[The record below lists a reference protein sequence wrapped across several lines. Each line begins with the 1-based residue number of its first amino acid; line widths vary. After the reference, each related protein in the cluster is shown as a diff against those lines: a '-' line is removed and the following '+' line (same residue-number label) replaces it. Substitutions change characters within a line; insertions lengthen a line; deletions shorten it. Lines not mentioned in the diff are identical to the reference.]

1 MNILNN
7 MPDYSSCHLIRTGSR
22 MIISSHFEDQIQ
34 LLRLGDL
41 SAVERPLIRLHSSC
55 QFSETFGA
63 VDCDC
68 AGQLRAALSEI
79 EAHGCGAVLYLQQEG
94 RGHGLGN
101 KLRIVGK
108 EQQDQLTT
116 YESCDALGLSA
127 DARCYHEASELLR
140 SLGVERLC
148 LLTNNPTKVEAL
160 KAQGF
165 DVTTKPVRGTMT
177 TENRAYLA
185 SKSEYRHRDLLIE
198 RRHLDNVTHDWEN
211 PVVIGSTNG
220 PFGEM
225 SNFSKHPVFE
235 DGVIWPT
242 SEHLYQSRKF
252 DSSEVRDAI
261 RRASGPADAKARA
274 RAHRDQIIDDWEAL
288 QLTFMYST
296 VKLKLSQ
303 NPEVKMALLGTK
315 DREIVEH
322 SEDDAFWGRNSDGQG
337 NNYFGKTLM
346 FLRDE
351 MRSEV

>member
-1 MNILNN
+1 
-7 MPDYSSCHLIRTGSR
+7 
-22 MIISSHFEDQIQ
+22 MIISSHFEDKIQ
-34 LLRLGDL
+34 LLHLGDL
-41 SAVERPLIRLHSSC
+41 SAARRPLIRLHSSC

-68 AGQLRAALSEI
+68 AGQLAAALSEI
-79 EAHGCGAVLYLQQEG
+79 ETHGCGAILYLQQEG

-101 KLRIVGK
+101 KLRIVRK
-108 EQQDQLTT
+108 EQQEKLTT

-148 LLTNNPTKVEAL
+148 LLTNNPIKAEAL
-160 KAQGF
+160 KVQGF
-165 DVTTKPVRGTMT
+165 DVITKPVRGTMT
-177 TENRAYLA
+177 AENRAYLA
-185 SKSEYRHRDLLIE
+185 SKSEYRHRDLLIKK
-198 RRHLDNVTHDWEN
+198 RDLDNISYDCTD

-220 PFGEM
+220 SFGEM
-225 SNFSKHPVFE
+225 SNFSKHPVLE

-252 DSSEVRDAI
+252 DSAEVRDVI

-274 RAHRDQIIDDWEAL
+274 RENRDQIVNDWEDL

-303 NPEVKMALLGTK
+303 NPEIKLALVITK

-322 SEDDAFWGRNSDGQG
+322 SEDDVFWGRNSDGQG

-346 FLRDE
+346 LLREE
-351 MRSEV
+351 MRSEN

>member
-1 MNILNN
+1 MNMLSN
-7 MPDYSSCHLIRTGSR
+7 MHDDTSCHLIRTGSR
-22 MIISSHFEDQIQ
+22 LTISSHFEDQIQ

-41 SAVERPLIRLHSSC
+41 NAAERPLVRLHSSC

-63 VDCDC
+63 IDCDC
-68 AGQLRAALSEI
+68 AGQLAAALAEI

-116 YESCDALGLSA
+116 YESCDALGLPA
-127 DARCYHEASELLR
+127 DARCYKKATELLR

-165 DVTTKPVRGTMT
+165 DVITKPVRGTIT
-177 TENRAYLA
+177 VENRAYLA
-185 SKSEYRHRDLLIE
+185 SKSEYQHRELLIE
-198 RRHLDNVTHDWEN
+198 KRHLDNVSYDRAD
-211 PVVIGSTNG
+211 PVIIGSTNG

-225 SNFSKHPVFE
+225 SNFSLHPVFE

-252 DSSEVRDAI
+252 DSAEVRDLI

-274 RAHRDQIIDDWEAL
+274 RVNRDQTIDDWEAL

-296 VKLKLSQ
+296 IKLKLSQ
-303 NPEVKMALLGTK
+303 NPEVKFALLGTK

-322 SEDDAFWGRNSDGQG
+322 SGDDAFWGRTSDGKG

>member
-1 MNILNN
+1 MV
-7 MPDYSSCHLIRTGSR
+7 
-22 MIISSHFEDQIQ
+22 ISSHFEDQIQ

-41 SAVERPLIRLHSSC
+41 SAVERPLVRLHSSC

-68 AGQLRAALSEI
+68 ASQLRAALSEI

-108 EQQDQLTT
+108 EQQEELTT
-116 YESCDALGLSA
+116 YESCDALGLPA
-127 DARCYHEASELLR
+127 DARCYQKAIELLR

-148 LLTNNPTKVEAL
+148 LLTNNPTKADAL

-165 DVTTKPVRGTMT
+165 DVITKPVRGTMT
-177 TENRAYLA
+177 VENRAYLA
-185 SKSEYRHRDLLIE
+185 SKSEYQHWDLLIE
-198 RRHLDNVTHDWEN
+198 KHHLDKVTHDCAD

-225 SNFSKHPVFE
+225 SNFSMHPVLE

-252 DSSEVRDAI
+252 DSAEVRDAI

-274 RAHRDQIIDDWEAL
+274 RANRDQVIDDWEAL

-303 NPEVKMALLGTK
+303 NPEVKLALLGTK

-322 SEDDAFWGRNSDGQG
+322 SRDDAFWGRNSDGQG

-346 FLRDE
+346 LLREE